1 MSGWL
6 STDRGTVFGVDP
18 VLAIVTCEGGGVELL
33 LVRVVG
39 GQLVRVDGGGLVEL
53 VSLVALVEVPARVL
67 VAA

>member
-1 MSGWL
+1 M
-6 STDRGTVFGVDP
+6 DP

-53 VSLVALVEVPARVL
+53 VSLVALVEVPAPAM